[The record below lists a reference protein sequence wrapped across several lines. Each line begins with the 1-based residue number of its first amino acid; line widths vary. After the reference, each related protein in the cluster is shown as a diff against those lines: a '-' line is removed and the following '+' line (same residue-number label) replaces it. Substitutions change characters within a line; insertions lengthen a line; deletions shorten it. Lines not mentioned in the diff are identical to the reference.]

1 MPVVSWEYSGHL
13 VLIQQSVFSAARC
26 AEGLR
31 PSGRLALKTMGCA
44 PQLRAQPFSPFIH
57 GYGGARPTS
66 YRQTHEPLT
75 TASLPSLVRAWASSV
90 PTLVLAA

>member
-13 VLIQQSVFSAARC
+13 VLIQQS
-26 AEGLR
+26 GLR
-31 PSGRLALKTMGCA
+31 PAIKSAALFAFYPRLRWG
-44 PQLRAQPFSPFIH
+44 QPHVIS
-57 GYGGARPTS
+57 AN
-66 YRQTHEPLT
+66 PLT